1 MISESELK
9 LGCLVHGGDADDIF
23 FVTIKASANVYDLK
37 EAIRPKREYTLGR
50 IEAIKLRLFK
60 TSIPIDDTFDQ
71 AIGDVNLTNGERLGP
86 AELLSQVFP
95 VHPPQGQVH
104 IIIKGQRFC
113 FCLKHFLMLEFV
125 VA

>member
-1 MISESELK
+1 LISESELK
-9 LGCLVHGGDADDIF
+9 LGCLFHGEDADGIF

-37 EAIRPKREYTLGR
+37 VAIRLQTEPTLER
-50 IEAIKLRLFK
+50 IAAVKLRLFK

-71 AIGDVNLTNGERLGP
+71 AIGDANLTNGERLGP

-95 VHPPQGQVH
+95 VHPPQGHVH